1 MKISKSSIRYGLILL
16 LLLLPDYFSNSSF
29 RLFENVALVLMV
41 VHIYNKHYKISRYTI
56 IMIVYLVYLISITY
70 IQGNGNI
77 HLIISNLKVVLLI
90 MLMESE
96 IQYDVYKGIHVLF
109 GVVALYSL
117 INYFSLFLFPNGVY
131 QVKTVWNEWYTDSNA
146 YWIFGYKNS
155 HASWYILLEL
165 ISAIQYYISQNK
177 KNKIILYVVVF
188 VSITSQIALHSST
201 GLVATILGAIG
212 IMCLT
217 SRKIE
222 KLKLYV
228 NANIV
233 TIIYFILAIL
243 IMADAATFLGPIIK
257 NLFSK
262 DLTFNNRT
270 HAWAVALVNIINKP
284 FFGWGILSSSQ
295 TKAVLGSLTYN
306 HAHNQWLQILWQ
318 GGVVLAGIFATFILT
333 ITKGINKIR
342 NQCLKGCIVFFY
354 ISILIEFMFEV
365 LLDSQISWMIL
376 LLIFVFSNHKE
387 KSDDFSSQGLRG

>member
-1 MKISKSSIRYGLILL
+1 
-16 LLLLPDYFSNSSF
+16 
-29 RLFENVALVLMV
+29 MV

-146 YWIFGYKNS
+146 YWIFGYNNS

-270 HAWAVALVNIINKP
+270 NAWAVALVNIINKP